1 MMLINQNLNKGF
13 YIIFYPDSHDNEIC
27 KMKIWYSSCV
37 NICHGLTFYYSILV
51 TNDDSR
57 QNINVQRVQNFY
69 RLARKPDEVFQRKSW
84 LIHWMHKNQLYS
96 L

>member
-1 MMLINQNLNKGF
+1 M
-13 YIIFYPDSHDNEIC
+13 
-27 KMKIWYSSCV
+27 SCD
-37 NICHGLTFYYSILV
+37 HYSILV

-57 QNINVQRVQNFY
+57 QNINVQRVQNVY

-84 LIHWMHKNQLYS
+84 LIHWMHKNKLYS